1 MNKMIFN
8 IKIMKNKKKI
18 KMETPMKNKSR
29 KVILFLDEYF
39 YIEYLN
45 KFISSKYIFIR
56 LIDMIVIKYITLS
69 SFFMRF

>member
-29 KVILFLDEYF
+29 KVILFLDEYIYEYF

-45 KFISSKYIFIR
+45 NLYQVNISSF
-56 LIDMIVIKYITLS
+56 DW
-69 SFFMRF
+69 